1 MSAIFWFGNIYTV
14 FCRGVFIIH
23 NIEISESR
31 LKHSDQF
38 FQTKDVQQLTHVFL
52 LQVCVILVYLLLS
65 VYTYLCNSEQVL
77 SVSF

>member
-14 FCRGVFIIH
+14 FCHGVFIIH

-38 FQTKDVQQLTHVFL
+38 FQTKDVQRLTHVFL